1 MEKSTKSGI
10 NILFDNQSNINLLNN
25 SRDKMIEIFVKLSK
39 DITFNVHFLRKRKSL
54 LMKINNNSGRTN
66 YEEREKGSR
75 IRNKV
80 SLRACTIIRGKRSS
94 LRKKSEGAVRVIRK
108 VAATTWP
115 LLKSGGPRPLNRN
128 LYPGPPFGHTVR
140 KARIYHRKFQTDF
153 N

>member
-39 DITFNVHFLRKRKSL
+39 GITFNVHFLRKRKSL

-75 IRNKV
+75 DPQQ
-80 SLRACTIIRGKRSS
+80 S
-94 LRKKSEGAVRVIRK
+94 VIE
-108 VAATTWP
+108 
-115 LLKSGGPRPLNRN
+115 SMHH
-128 LYPGPPFGHTVR
+128 YPGEAFVVAEEERRSGSC
-140 KARIYHRKFQTDF
+140 